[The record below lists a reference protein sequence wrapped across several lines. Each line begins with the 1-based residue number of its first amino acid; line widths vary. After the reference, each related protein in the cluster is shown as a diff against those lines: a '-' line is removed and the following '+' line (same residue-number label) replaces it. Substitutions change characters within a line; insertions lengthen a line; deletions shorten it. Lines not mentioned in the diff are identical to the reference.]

1 MGKNG
6 NMWPFQVPKQI
17 ANAENTDQ
25 SEVTWCMNFFETKKK
40 ENRQEKNGK
49 ERSNNK
55 AQENISILIIPDL
68 CGKFWNYIDGT

>member
-25 SEVTWCMNFFETKKK
+25 SEVTWCMNFFETKKGK
-40 ENRQEKNGK
+40 QIGK
-49 ERSNNK
+49 EWKRKKQQQSTRK
-55 AQENISILIIPDL
+55 YFYPDHS
-68 CGKFWNYIDGT
+68 